1 MSRGL
6 PAGTPPAAVS
16 AASAARALPTTATRR
31 AGARP
36 GAPATGRVRL
46 FLARWP
52 GEATRR
58 RLAAWRD
65 CWRWPPGTAVV
76 PDARLHVTLHFLGAV
91 PQSDV
96 ACLIDAL
103 AVPFEP
109 FALRLGAPAQWPG
122 GIAALV
128 PDAVPP
134 GLLRLH
140 ADLGAALRGLGLP
153 VEARAYRPHVT
164 LARRAAGAQAPD
176 ASPALHW
183 PVRAWVLVQS
193 TLGPSGG
200 YRVLRRFDARR
211 APEAGPAADGTRPAL
226 SRRRP

>member
-1 MSRGL
+1 MNASSSGRAVTG
-6 PAGTPPAAVS
+6 VS
-16 AASAARALPTTATRR
+16 ARTAGPRSAVNA
-31 AGARP
+31 
-36 GAPATGRVRL
+36 RVRL
-46 FLARWP
+46 FLALWP

-65 CWRWPPGTAVV
+65 CWRWPPGTTVV
-76 PDARLHVTLHFLGAV
+76 PDARLHVTLHFLGDV

-96 ACLIDAL
+96 ARLIDAL

-109 FALRLGAPAQWPG
+109 FALSLGAPAQWPG

-153 VEARAYRPHVT
+153 VETRAYRPHVT
-164 LARRAAGAQAPD
+164 LARRAAGARAPD
-176 ASPALHW
+176 AGPALHW

-193 TLGPSGG
+193 TLGPAGG
-200 YRVLRRFDARR
+200 YRVLRRFDAGR
-211 APEAGPAADGTRPAL
+211 AREAVPAAAGARPAL